1 MRHTH
6 KKKEKKIPKSIKQV
20 FAQYFER
27 YRYTFVYRAA
37 SSSTALAITSSY
49 DIKST
54 AKILEMKQDT
64 FALN

>member
-1 MRHTH
+1 MHN
-6 KKKEKKIPKSIKQV
+6 I
-20 FAQYFER
+20 FER

-37 SSSTALAITSSY
+37 SSSIALAITSSY